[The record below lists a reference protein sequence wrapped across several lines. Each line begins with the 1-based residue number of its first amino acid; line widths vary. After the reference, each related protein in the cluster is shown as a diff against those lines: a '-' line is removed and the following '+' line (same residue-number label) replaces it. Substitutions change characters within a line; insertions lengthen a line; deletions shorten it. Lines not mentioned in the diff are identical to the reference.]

1 MSRPLWPP
9 PNPRPYYFPVPNE
22 VFRQEISAGEFAILA
37 FLLSRKERKLDPP
50 TLTTVRKNLCLS
62 RNTLKKYVYRLQR
75 REWIVVQHHRFSFP
89 LVLSVRDTLHL
100 TNTLKLRVGHF
111 FPMPNCI
118 FGFGLSVGELAVYG
132 YLLYREDRKTY
143 ECWPSYRTIGAALH
157 MSKNTVR
164 KYVHLLEKKDFI
176 TTEPTTVT
184 RKDGTKWNGN
194 LKYRI
199 RPIKEIV
206 AQRNAEELARAERE
220 RQLYRA
226 QKIAARTPGFTVQP
240 SIPEGRP

>member
-1 MSRPLWPP
+1 MSQPLWPP

-22 VFRQEISAGEFAILA
+22 VFRQEISSGEFAILA

-75 REWIVVQHHRFSFP
+75 REWTVVQHHRFSFP

-100 TNTLKLRVGHF
+100 TNTLKPHVGHF

-164 KYVHLLEKKDFI
+164 KYVHLLSPWYYI
-176 TTEPTTVT
+176 TEFGALQVLSKGKRDITDSHGNAHFTACFKNCTAINKETAKPL
-184 RKDGTKWNGN
+184 WN
-194 LKYRI
+194 
-199 RPIKEIV
+199 
-206 AQRNAEELARAERE
+206 Q
-220 RQLYRA
+220 
-226 QKIAARTPGFTVQP
+226 
-240 SIPEGRP
+240 